1 MKRVLG
7 ASVPLG
13 AALLAFVLGS
23 LMILALGENPI
34 AGGSAIIEG
43 AFGSGDRLAV
53 TAVRATPLLLVGIG
67 ITIAFRASVINIGG
81 EGQIIAGALLS
92 TIVALA
98 MPDTPKIILL
108 PLVMVAGMV
117 GGGIWGAIPGALK
130 AYAAVNEI
138 LSTVMLNIV
147 AVQLMNYLLRG
158 PMIDPIE
165 VDGSRIPQTERLTDN
180 AAMPTLVDGTRL
192 HLGVV
197 IAVLAA
203 VVVYII
209 LWRTPMGFRLR
220 AVGHNP
226 DAARAAG
233 ISVERN
239 ITMAMAMSGAL
250 SGLAGVMLVFGSE
263 SLRLVTD
270 GSAAGF
276 TGSAGFN
283 GIVAA
288 LFGGLHPL
296 WTIPSSFLFGALLTG
311 ATQLQRALQIPAA
324 LAVALNGLVVL
335 FVVSSDRVGGWF
347 EGRLNQGAYD
357 SETVELRE
365 SAADDLQ
372 LEADLV
378 SADDTA
384 APQDTVS

>member
-98 MPDTPKIILL
+98 IPDTPKIILL

-209 LWRTPMGFRLR
+209 LWRTPLGFRLR

-239 ITMAMAMSGAL
+239 ITLAMAMSGAL

-283 GIVAA
+283 GIVVA

-324 LAVALNGLVVL
+324 LAVALNGLIVL
-335 FVVSSDRVGGWF
+335 FVVSSDRVGGWL

-357 SETVELRE
+357 SETAELRE
-365 SAADDLQ
+365 SAADDLEP
-372 LEADLV
+372 EADLV

>member
-1 MKRVLG
+1 MKRLLG

-23 LMILALGENPI
+23 IMILALGENPFSG
-34 AGGSAIIEG
+34 ASAIIEG
-43 AFGSGDRLAV
+43 AFGTGDRLAV

-98 MPDTPKIILL
+98 IPDTPKVILI
-108 PLVMVAGMV
+108 PLVMIAGMI

-165 VDGSRIPQTERLTDN
+165 KDGSRIPQTERLTDN
-180 AAMPTLVDGTRL
+180 AAMPTLVEGTRL

-197 IAVLAA
+197 IAVIAA

-209 LWRTPMGFRLR
+209 LWRTPLGFRLR

-239 ITMAMAMSGAL
+239 ITMAMGMSGAL

-270 GSAAGF
+270 GGAAGF

-296 WTIPSSFLFGALLTG
+296 WTVPSSFLFGALLTG

-324 LAVALNGLVVL
+324 LAVALNGLIVL
-335 FVVSSDRVGGWF
+335 FVVSSDRLRGWLDN
-347 EGRLNQGAYD
+347 RLNQGAFD
-357 SETVELRE
+357 TETAELRE
-365 SAADDLQ
+365 SATSDREPDAST
-372 LEADLV
+372 V
-378 SADDTA
+378 SS
-384 APQDTVS
+384 QDTTA